1 MNAEEAAQLIQQVQ
15 FLTDQLNT
23 LQQQS
28 PVATVGAHRLK
39 PRKPDDFRGQS
50 KYLSSWLYSVELYC
64 HSCGIIDDAQKIKA
78 ALPYLSGSAGLWLRK
93 FCPPGQWDNSP
104 WSTWAGFC
112 TALTATF
119 GVLEEHQ
126 QARDQLDQL
135 RQRRGQPM
143 DEYVTAFRMLQLK
156 LPRVTEDELVHRF
169 RKTIYSDDVKKYL
182 AQALVNRDLGEVTF
196 EEVAALAVAGERQL
210 SELNH
215 RGRNSAGGSTWQPRP
230 HTPPPPN
237 RPVSM
242 DIGNVNARDM
252 DRDTLMREGRCFYCR
267 HTGHRK
273 ADCPE
278 LKRRKPSPSK
288 KGYHRQ

>member
-1 MNAEEAAQLIQQVQ
+1 MNAEEAAQLVQQVQ
-15 FLTDQLNT
+15 FLTEQVNT
-23 LQQQS
+23 LQQQ
-28 PVATVGAHRLK
+28 PKVVQRLK
-39 PRKPDDFRGQS
+39 PRKPDDFRGASQS

-64 HSCGIIDDAQKIKA
+64 HSSGIDDDAQKIKA
-78 ALPYLSGSAGLWLRK
+78 ALPYLSGDAATWLQK
-93 FCPPGQWDNSP
+93 FCPSGQWNNSP
-104 WSTWAGFC
+104 WSTWEEFC
-112 TALTATF
+112 TALTSSF
-119 GVLEEHQ
+119 GVLEEQQ

-143 DEYVTAFRMLQLK
+143 DQYVTAFRVLQLK

-169 RKTIYSDDVKKYL
+169 RKTIYSDDVKRYL
-182 AQALVNRDLGEVTF
+182 TQALVSRDLGEVTF

-210 SELNH
+210 SELSNQ

-230 HTPPPPN
+230 HTPPPN

-242 DIGNVNARDM
+242 DIGNVNTRDM
-252 DRDTLMREGRCFYCR
+252 DRDSLFREGRCFYCK

-278 LKRRKPSPSK
+278 LKRRRSSPSG